1 LDHPNIV
8 KLYDV
13 INDNDNEKC
22 YMIFEYVSEG
32 ELYDYIVKLGRLS
45 EEDARKFI
53 RQIVSALEYCHSFL
67 IIHRDLKPENLLLDD
82 QLNVKISDF
91 GLSNVIKPGRR
102 FSTFCGSLHYAS
114 PEILLGRKYL
124 GPGIDVWSLGI
135 IMFCLIVGHQPW
147 DGSSASELLRC
158 MKEDGLQIPED
169 ISDDCVDLLLNMLKL
184 KEEDRIQISQ
194 IRDHPWILQDFDE
207 PPQSYLPE
215 PCEIDDVDLD
225 ILDQLKQIGFTDSS
239 SDESINEILSMKR
252 SQIVATY
259 HLLLNKKNKSQK
271 QRVRKKTQ
279 RSFTMSENNGTDIF
293 INKNLT
299 SEDEEVGDETVGED
313 GVRRR
318 NTIATND
325 IPEFVK
331 EITKKK
337 KSKTKVTS
345 KSPSKKKT
353 IRTSKSPNKT
363 KIKSKSPRPPGKD
376 KDGNLLIQSIEEII
390 EEDEIPQELLDIL
403 GDKFGQNIRTCRITN
418 ARPIINL
425 EQLEQEKFFSLKSK
439 NRSPSPLKRK
449 SVINYFDEIDDSVR
463 LKSLFPNNFRSSTTS
478 SKPIRYIQK
487 ELRRVLNKLSIKNQL
502 MEEFSYSCNCD
513 FNEEE
518 ISFMVEIVNIL
529 DFEHLK
535 GITIRHE
542 FGNEEEFEKIHNLIL
557 QNLLI

>member
-1 LDHPNIV
+1 VKFKDETSVTKEDSKYRIKDYVIQSTIAKGSYGKVKLGINVLTGEKVAVKIVSYKNFSKKKELDQLKREIKILTKLDHPNIV

-22 YMIFEYVSEG
+22 YMIFEYVSGG

-259 HLLLNKKNKSQK
+259 HLLLNKKK
-271 QRVRKKTQ
+271 
-279 RSFTMSENNGTDIF
+279 
-293 INKNLT
+293 
-299 SEDEEVGDETVGED
+299 
-313 GVRRR
+313 
-318 NTIATND
+318 
-325 IPEFVK
+325 
-331 EITKKK
+331 
-337 KSKTKVTS
+337 
-345 KSPSKKKT
+345 
-353 IRTSKSPNKT
+353 
-363 KIKSKSPRPPGKD
+363 
-376 KDGNLLIQSIEEII
+376 
-390 EEDEIPQELLDIL
+390 
-403 GDKFGQNIRTCRITN
+403 
-418 ARPIINL
+418 
-425 EQLEQEKFFSLKSK
+425 
-439 NRSPSPLKRK
+439 
-449 SVINYFDEIDDSVR
+449 
-463 LKSLFPNNFRSSTTS
+463 
-478 SKPIRYIQK
+478 
-487 ELRRVLNKLSIKNQL
+487 
-502 MEEFSYSCNCD
+502 
-513 FNEEE
+513 
-518 ISFMVEIVNIL
+518 
-529 DFEHLK
+529 
-535 GITIRHE
+535 
-542 FGNEEEFEKIHNLIL
+542 
-557 QNLLI
+557 